1 MSQVLGR
8 EYLLFRILLLVISF
22 ILQIQLLHIQ
32 HLPLCKRLATIACKG
47 SKSDRIPE
55 DFFLSQWDLQ
65 TLPGPQA
72 N

>member
-1 MSQVLGR
+1 MFFYVVMTLD
-8 EYLLFRILLLVISF
+8 LFLLL
-22 ILQIQLLHIQ
+22 LGN
-32 HLPLCKRLATIACKG
+32 CRLATIACKG

-65 TLPGPQA
+65 TLAGPRA